1 MKMNKKGASG
11 LFSGILALVMSVILI
26 GTVVVPT
33 VKNQNTDGWTAS
45 EVALLGLVSIVS
57 LMGLSYA
64 GATIFGFA

>member
-1 MKMNKKGASG
+1 MAGTG

-33 VKNQNTDGWTAS
+33 VKNQNTTGWTSS
-45 EVALLGLVSIVS
+45 ETALLGLVTIVS